1 MARTDVRRDR
11 TPRVVAVGLWC
22 AAWACVAA
30 AIVLSLAP
38 RSSADPATP
47 GDKLAHLSGYSV
59 MALCFL
65 TAAVWA
71 PGRGRGRLRDRPGR
85 VVGGVI
91 GFSFCLELLQPL
103 VGRTADVGDAAANAL
118 GAALG
123 WALWV
128 WLRRRREKRWPAPG

>member
-1 MARTDVRRDR
+1 MARTDVGRDR
-11 TPRVVAVGLWC
+11 TPRVLGVGLWC

-38 RSSADPATP
+38 SSTDPATP
-47 GDKLAHLSGYSV
+47 GDKLAHLSGYAV

-71 PGRGRGRLRDRPGR
+71 PRRGRGPIPDRPGK
-85 VVGGVI
+85 VVGAVM

-103 VGRTADVGDAAANAL
+103 VGRTADVADAAANSL

-123 WALWV
+123 WALWA
-128 WLRRRREKRWPAPG
+128 WLRRRLEKRSPGPG

>member
-11 TPRVVAVGLWC
+11 TLRLLRAGLWC

-38 RSSADPATP
+38 RSSTDPATP
-47 GDKLAHLSGYSV
+47 ADKLAHLSGYAV

-65 TAAVWA
+65 AAAVWA
-71 PGRGRGRLRDRPGR
+71 PVRGRGRWPDMPGR
-85 VVGGVI
+85 VVAAVI
-91 GFSFCLELLQPL
+91 GFSLCMELVQPL
-103 VGRTADVGDAAANAL
+103 VGRTADIADGVANAL

-123 WALWV
+123 WALWSA
-128 WLRRRREKRWPAPG
+128 LRRRLEGRSPGPG